1 MIGDVVGKLGRQT
14 LTRLLPAIREEQN
27 LDFVVAN
34 GENAAGG
41 FGLSART
48 ANDIFAAGV
57 DVITSGNHIWDQ
69 NDIYTYLTTDAPVL
83 RPLNY
88 SAQLPGRGWIVVRD
102 RANAP
107 IGVLNLQGVVL
118 MPQHLDN
125 PFEAADRVLGSRE
138 AIKPLAMPIVVDFHA
153 ETTAEKGAMAWYL
166 AGRVSAVVGT
176 HTHVATA
183 DPRIIKG
190 TAFVTDLGMTG
201 PRDSV
206 IGSDPETAIRHL
218 LLQTPGQR
226 NVVVS
231 GVAMLNAVVIET
243 DPQTHLAVS
252 ITRLDRFIE
261 LPTCVWYNRSRA
273 TPKSSVRRS
282 TSHYGTFL
290 PRPRPHPD

>member
-1 MIGDVVGKLGRQT
+1 MRILMIGDVVGRLGRQT
-14 LTRLLPAIREEQN
+14 LARLLPAIREEQN

-48 ANDIFAAGV
+48 ADEMFAAGV

-69 NDIYTYLTTDAPVL
+69 NDIYSYLTTDAPVL

-88 SAQLPGRGWIVVRD
+88 SAQLPGRGWMIACD
-102 RANAP
+102 RAKAP
-107 IGVLNLQGVVL
+107 IGVLNLQGLVL

-138 AIKPLAMPIVVDFHA
+138 ATKPLAMPIVVDFHA

-166 AGRVSAVVGT
+166 GGRVSAVVGT

-206 IGSDPETAIRHL
+206 IGSEPETAIRHL

-231 GVAMLNAVVIET
+231 GVGMLNAVVIET
-243 DPQTHLAVS
+243 DPQTYLAVS
-252 ITRLDRFIE
+252 ISRLDRFTE
-261 LPTCVWYNRSRA
+261 
-273 TPKSSVRRS
+273 
-282 TSHYGTFL
+282 
-290 PRPRPHPD
+290 